1 MKAWSGDHCID
12 PRLVPGVLFS
22 SHKFI
27 EEKPAIVDVAPT
39 ILKLFGLALPSHF
52 DGKPWNLAPQASRRG
67 GCKDAGRQSCD
78 LALG

>member
-1 MKAWSGDHCID
+1 M
-12 PRLVPGVLFS
+12 PGVLFS

-52 DGKPWNLAPQASRRG
+52 DGKPWNLAPQAAVCGS
-67 GCKDAGRQSCD
+67 Q
-78 LALG
+78 